1 MHGFARR
8 IKVRIAYQIRPPN
21 DQIAG
26 SVRWEHPER
35 RGTRASA
42 RCPRTSFD
50 ASWDPPGRRGAPR
63 GSPSRRRAL
72 QGTGRNAALRDAE
85 RPTLAQGRGP
95 ARCPS
100 PPAPSGHLASSRD
113 SPSIAER
120 GFLRQAARAVRLERR
135 GVIVA
140 GLGLI
145 LSGGGARGAYE
156 VGALQYIF
164 SEFLDSNG
172 KGPKVDLISGTSVG
186 AVNGAFVASSI
197 GDVPSGV
204 KQLVSIWT
212 GLELPHVLGFG
223 LRQAAGLYRVLLGG
237 SGQARGVFDPGP
249 LSALVGRNVRW
260 RRLRQNI
267 RSGALRALTVSTTHV
282 GTGQPVIF
290 VDAAP
295 GLGIP
300 ESLGLHAL
308 VRRARIGQHHVLASA
323 AIPLIFP
330 PVEIGDEIH
339 CDGGLRLNTP
349 MGPSVHLGMNR
360 LLVIGLSTPHSP
372 DRRAVKDGKY
382 PGATFMLGKVLNAF
396 LLDHVNTD
404 LLEVQRINDFLHDG
418 VRAYGP
424 EFVDRINAAAK
435 ARGALAE
442 RRLLSSLV
450 LRPTVDI
457 GQVASDYLASN
468 RVRFGK
474 SLGRAFI
481 SMLDV
486 GAGADAD
493 LASYLL
499 FDGGF
504 AQTLIEM
511 GRRDAH
517 AQRDQIEAFLFEDP
531 NAILAPPPTV
541 DSMARSASK
550 TPE

>member
-1 MHGFARR
+1 M
-8 IKVRIAYQIRPPN
+8 
-21 DQIAG
+21 
-26 SVRWEHPER
+26 S
-35 RGTRASA
+35 
-42 RCPRTSFD
+42 
-50 ASWDPPGRRGAPR
+50 
-63 GSPSRRRAL
+63 
-72 QGTGRNAALRDAE
+72 
-85 RPTLAQGRGP
+85 
-95 ARCPS
+95 
-100 PPAPSGHLASSRD
+100 
-113 SPSIAER
+113 
-120 GFLRQAARAVRLERR
+120 
-135 GVIVA
+135 

-156 VGALQYIF
+156 VGVLEYVF
-164 SEFLDSNG
+164 SEFADARGNA
-172 KGPKVDLISGTSVG
+172 PKIDLISGTSVG
-186 AVNGAFVASSI
+186 AVNGAFVASAI
-197 GDVPSGV
+197 GEMPGAL
-204 KQLVSIWT
+204 KQLVSLWAD
-212 GLELPHVLGFG
+212 LELPHVLGFG

-237 SGQARGVFDPGP
+237 SAQARGVFDPAP
-249 LSALVGRNVRW
+249 LSAIVGRAVHW
-260 RRLRQNI
+260 RRLRRNI

-295 GLGIP
+295 GVGIP
-300 ESLGLHAL
+300 KGLGLHAL
-308 VRRARIGQHHVLASA
+308 VRQAKIGQHHVLASA

-349 MGPSVHLGMNR
+349 IGPSIHLGMNR
-360 LLVIGLSTPHSP
+360 LLVVGLSTPHAA
-372 DRRAVKDGKY
+372 DRRAVQDGKF
-382 PGATFMLGKVLNAF
+382 PGATYMLGKVLNAF

-404 LLEVQRINDFLHDG
+404 LLDVQRINDFLHDG
-418 VRAYGP
+418 IRAYGP
-424 EFVDRINAAAK
+424 EFIERINEAAK
-435 ARGALAE
+435 LRGALAE
-442 RRLLSSLV
+442 RRLLNSLV
-450 LRPTVDI
+450 LRPTTDI

-517 AQRDQIEAFLFEDP
+517 EKRDEIEAFLFEDP
-531 NAILAPPPTV
+531 NAILLPANAV
-541 DSMARSASK
+541 DSAEHSESK
-550 TPE
+550 PPE

>member
-1 MHGFARR
+1 MG
-8 IKVRIAYQIRPPN
+8 
-21 DQIAG
+21 
-26 SVRWEHPER
+26 
-35 RGTRASA
+35 
-42 RCPRTSFD
+42 
-50 ASWDPPGRRGAPR
+50 
-63 GSPSRRRAL
+63 
-72 QGTGRNAALRDAE
+72 
-85 RPTLAQGRGP
+85 
-95 ARCPS
+95 
-100 PPAPSGHLASSRD
+100 
-113 SPSIAER
+113 
-120 GFLRQAARAVRLERR
+120 
-135 GVIVA
+135 

-156 VGALQYIF
+156 VGVLQYIF
-164 SEFLDSNG
+164 SEFLDSKG
-172 KGPKVDLISGTSVG
+172 RGPKVDLISGTSVG
-186 AVNGAFVASSI
+186 AVNGAFVASAI
-197 GDVPSGV
+197 GDVPAGV

-212 GLELPHVLGFG
+212 ELELPDVLGFG

-237 SGQARGVFDPGP
+237 SSQARGVFDPAP

-267 RSGALRALTVSTTHV
+267 RSGELRALTVSTTHV

-295 GLGIP
+295 GVGIP
-300 ESLGLHAL
+300 DSLGLHAL

-330 PVEIGDEIH
+330 AVEIGDEIH

-404 LLEVQRINDFLHDG
+404 LLEVQRINDFLRDG

-424 EFVDRINAAAK
+424 EFLDRINEAAK
-435 ARGALAE
+435 ARGALAK

-450 LRPTVDI
+450 LRPSVDI
-457 GQVASDYLASN
+457 GQVAAEYLASN

-486 GAGADAD
+486 GAGAEAD

-504 AQTLIEM
+504 ARTLIEM

-517 AQRDQIEAFLFEDP
+517 AQRAEIEAFLFEDP
-531 NAILAPPPTV
+531 DSILAPAPTV
-541 DSMARSASK
+541 GSQAYSTSK
-550 TPE
+550 PPE

>member
-1 MHGFARR
+1 MG
-8 IKVRIAYQIRPPN
+8 
-21 DQIAG
+21 
-26 SVRWEHPER
+26 
-35 RGTRASA
+35 
-42 RCPRTSFD
+42 
-50 ASWDPPGRRGAPR
+50 
-63 GSPSRRRAL
+63 
-72 QGTGRNAALRDAE
+72 
-85 RPTLAQGRGP
+85 
-95 ARCPS
+95 
-100 PPAPSGHLASSRD
+100 
-113 SPSIAER
+113 
-120 GFLRQAARAVRLERR
+120 
-135 GVIVA
+135 

-164 SEFLDSNG
+164 SEFLDSKG

-186 AVNGAFVASSI
+186 AVNGAFIASSI
-197 GDVPSGV
+197 GDVPAGV

-212 GLELPHVLGFG
+212 ELELPHVLGFG

-237 SGQARGVFDPGP
+237 SAQARGVFDPAP

-295 GLGIP
+295 GIGIP
-300 ESLGLHAL
+300 DSLGLHAL

-404 LLEVQRINDFLHDG
+404 LLEVQRINDFLRDG
-418 VRAYGP
+418 LRAYGP
-424 EFVDRINAAAK
+424 EFVDRINDAAK
-435 ARGALAE
+435 ARGALAK
-442 RRLLSSLV
+442 RRLLSSMV

-486 GAGADAD
+486 GAGAEAD

-517 AQRDQIEAFLFEDP
+517 AKRDEIEAFLFEDP
-531 NAILAPPPTV
+531 DSILSPAPTV
-541 DSMARSASK
+541 GSRAHSASK
-550 TPE
+550 PPE

>member
-1 MHGFARR
+1 M
-8 IKVRIAYQIRPPN
+8 
-21 DQIAG
+21 
-26 SVRWEHPER
+26 S
-35 RGTRASA
+35 
-42 RCPRTSFD
+42 
-50 ASWDPPGRRGAPR
+50 
-63 GSPSRRRAL
+63 
-72 QGTGRNAALRDAE
+72 
-85 RPTLAQGRGP
+85 
-95 ARCPS
+95 
-100 PPAPSGHLASSRD
+100 
-113 SPSIAER
+113 
-120 GFLRQAARAVRLERR
+120 
-135 GVIVA
+135 

-156 VGALQYIF
+156 VGVLEYIF
-164 SEFLDSNG
+164 SEFADAHG
-172 KGPKVDLISGTSVG
+172 KPPKIDLISGTSVG
-186 AVNGAFVASSI
+186 AVNGAFVASAI
-197 GDVPSGV
+197 GEMPDALR
-204 KQLVSIWT
+204 QLVSIWAD
-212 GLELPHVLGFG
+212 LELPHVLGFG

-237 SGQARGVFDPGP
+237 GGQARGVFDPAP
-249 LSALVGRNVRW
+249 LSALVGRTVRW
-260 RRLRQNI
+260 RQLRQNI

-295 GLGIP
+295 GVGIP
-300 ESLGLHAL
+300 KSLGLHAL
-308 VRRARIGQHHVLASA
+308 VRRAKIGQHHVLASA

-360 LLVIGLSTPHSP
+360 LLVVGLSTPYPAGS
-372 DRRAVKDGKY
+372 RAVQDGKY
-382 PGATFMLGKVLNAF
+382 PGATYMLGKVLNAF

-418 VRAYGP
+418 IRAYGG
-424 EFVDRINAAAK
+424 EFVARINEAAK
-435 ARGALAE
+435 SRGALAQ
-442 RRLLSSLV
+442 RRLLSSMV
-450 LRPTVDI
+450 LRPTTDI
-457 GQVASDYLASN
+457 GHVAADYLASN

-481 SMLDV
+481 GMLDV

-517 AQRDQIEAFLFEDP
+517 AKRAEIEAFLFEDP
-531 NAILAPPPTV
+531 DAILSPTPTV
-541 DSMARSASK
+541 ERLAHSESK
-550 TPE
+550 PPE

>member
-1 MHGFARR
+1 M
-8 IKVRIAYQIRPPN
+8 
-21 DQIAG
+21 
-26 SVRWEHPER
+26 S
-35 RGTRASA
+35 
-42 RCPRTSFD
+42 
-50 ASWDPPGRRGAPR
+50 
-63 GSPSRRRAL
+63 
-72 QGTGRNAALRDAE
+72 
-85 RPTLAQGRGP
+85 
-95 ARCPS
+95 
-100 PPAPSGHLASSRD
+100 
-113 SPSIAER
+113 
-120 GFLRQAARAVRLERR
+120 
-135 GVIVA
+135 

-156 VGALQYIF
+156 VGVLEYIF
-164 SEFLDSNG
+164 SEFLDAQG
-172 KGPKVDLISGTSVG
+172 TPPKVDLISGTSVG
-186 AVNGAFVASSI
+186 AVNGAFVASNI
-197 GDVPSGV
+197 QDVPNAV
-204 KQLVSIWT
+204 KQLVALWT
-212 GLELPHVLGFG
+212 GLELPDVLGFG

-237 SGQARGVFDPGP
+237 AEARGVFDPTN
-249 LSALVGRNVRW
+249 LSALVGRNIRW

-267 RSGALRALTVSTTHV
+267 RTGALQALTVSTTRV

-308 VRRARIGQHHVLASA
+308 VRRAKIGQHHVLASA
-323 AIPLIFP
+323 AIPLVFP
-330 PVEIGDEIH
+330 SVEIGDEIH

-360 LLVIGLSTPHSP
+360 LLVIGLSTPHVAG
-372 DRRAVKDGKY
+372 RNAVQDGQY
-382 PGATFMLGKVLNAF
+382 PGAPFMLGKVLNAF

-404 LLEVQRINDFLHDG
+404 LLEVQRINDFLKDG
-418 VRAYGP
+418 IRAYGP
-424 EFVDRINAAAK
+424 DFLDRINQAAK
-435 ARGALAE
+435 ARGALSP

-450 LRPTVDI
+450 LRPSVDI

-468 RVRFGK
+468 RVRFGR

-481 SMLDV
+481 SLLDV

-517 AQRDQIEAFLFEDP
+517 ARRAEIEAFFFEDP
-531 NAILAPPPTV
+531 EAVLSTTSTV
-541 DSMARSASK
+541 DSLEHSDSK
-550 TPE
+550 PPE

>member
-1 MHGFARR
+1 M
-8 IKVRIAYQIRPPN
+8 
-21 DQIAG
+21 
-26 SVRWEHPER
+26 S
-35 RGTRASA
+35 
-42 RCPRTSFD
+42 
-50 ASWDPPGRRGAPR
+50 
-63 GSPSRRRAL
+63 
-72 QGTGRNAALRDAE
+72 
-85 RPTLAQGRGP
+85 
-95 ARCPS
+95 
-100 PPAPSGHLASSRD
+100 
-113 SPSIAER
+113 
-120 GFLRQAARAVRLERR
+120 
-135 GVIVA
+135 
-140 GLGLI
+140 GLGLV

-156 VGALQYIF
+156 VGVLEYIF
-164 SEFLDSNG
+164 SEFLDANG
-172 KGPKVDLISGTSVG
+172 NAPKVDLISGTSVG

-197 GDVPSGV
+197 GDVPSAI

-212 GLELPHVLGFG
+212 ELELPHVLGFG

-237 SGQARGVFDPGP
+237 SGQARGVFDPAP
-249 LSALVGRNVRW
+249 LSALVGRTVRW
-260 RRLRQNI
+260 RQLRQNI

-295 GLGIP
+295 GVGIP
-300 ESLGLHAL
+300 KSLGLHAL

-360 LLVIGLSTPHSP
+360 LLVIGLSTPHP
-372 DRRAVKDGKY
+372 DGGRAVKDGKY
-382 PGATFMLGKVLNAF
+382 PGATYMLGKVLNAF

-404 LLEVQRINDFLHDG
+404 LLEVQRLNDFLKDG
-418 VRAYGP
+418 IRAYGP
-424 EFVDRINAAAK
+424 EFLDRINDAAS

-450 LRPTVDI
+450 LRPTIDI
-457 GQVASDYLASN
+457 GQVASEYLASN

-517 AQRDQIEAFLFEDP
+517 AQRAQIEAFLFEDP
-531 NAILAPPPTV
+531 EAILSTEKTVETVEHSGAKAP
-541 DSMARSASK
+541 
-550 TPE
+550 E

>member
-1 MHGFARR
+1 M
-8 IKVRIAYQIRPPN
+8 
-21 DQIAG
+21 
-26 SVRWEHPER
+26 S
-35 RGTRASA
+35 
-42 RCPRTSFD
+42 
-50 ASWDPPGRRGAPR
+50 
-63 GSPSRRRAL
+63 
-72 QGTGRNAALRDAE
+72 
-85 RPTLAQGRGP
+85 
-95 ARCPS
+95 
-100 PPAPSGHLASSRD
+100 
-113 SPSIAER
+113 
-120 GFLRQAARAVRLERR
+120 
-135 GVIVA
+135 

-156 VGALQYIF
+156 VGILEYIF
-164 SEFLDSNG
+164 NEFADV
-172 KGPKVDLISGTSVG
+172 KGTAPKVDLISGTSVG
-186 AVNGAFVASSI
+186 AVNGAFIASSI
-197 GDVPSGV
+197 HDVPSGV
-204 KQLVSIWT
+204 RQLVSVWT

-237 SGQARGVFDPGP
+237 AGQARGVFDPAP
-249 LSALVGRNVRW
+249 LSALVGRTVAW

-267 RSGALRALTVSTTHV
+267 RTGTLRALTVSTTHV

-295 GLGIP
+295 GVGIP
-300 ESLGLHAL
+300 QSLGLHAL
-308 VRRARIGQHHVLASA
+308 VRRAKIGQHHVLASA

-330 PVEIGDEIH
+330 AVEIGDEIH

-360 LLVIGLSTPHSP
+360 LLVVGLSTPHSP
-372 DRRAVKDGKY
+372 DRRAVENGVY
-382 PGATFMLGKVLNAF
+382 PGATYMLGKILNAF

-404 LLEVQRINDFLHDG
+404 LLEVQRINDFLKDG

-424 EFVDRINAAAK
+424 SFLDRLNEAAK
-435 ARGALAE
+435 ARGALAQ

-450 LRPTVDI
+450 LRPSTDI
-457 GQVASDYLASN
+457 GQVAADYLASN

-481 SMLDV
+481 SLLDV

-504 AQTLIEM
+504 AEALIEM

-517 AQRDQIEAFLFEDP
+517 ARRAEIEAFLFEDP
-531 NAILAPPPTV
+531 DAILSTTESV
-541 DSMARSASK
+541 DTFAHSASK
-550 TPE
+550 PPE